1 MVSGSSVRNMNMPVF
16 ASIEALCRRNRPA
29 CPRTAVPRRREGPL
43 SHPVLSPRRGL
54 VFDERGSVTVEV
66 MLWLPVFVELLL
78 LSFDVFW
85 AFWLNA
91 EMWNVAYGAVR
102 EVTRGNFDILLVQT
116 DMESI
121 VRQWVQA
128 QLGSGYAVSYL
139 ETATHHVV
147 TVDADVDRMSVFGN
161 LSDVLPSVSASVT
174 MAKEP

>member
-1 MVSGSSVRNMNMPVF
+1 
-16 ASIEALCRRNRPA
+16 
-29 CPRTAVPRRREGPL
+29 
-43 SHPVLSPRRGL
+43 
-54 VFDERGSVTVEV
+54 
-66 MLWLPVFVELLL
+66 MLWLPVFAELLL

-102 EVTRGNFDILLVQT
+102 EVARGNFNMLLIQT
-116 DMESI
+116 DMESV

-128 QLGSGYAVSYL
+128 QLGSGYAVSYH
-139 ETATHHVV
+139 ETAAHHVV
-147 TVDADVDRMSVFGN
+147 TIQADVDRMSVFGN